1 MTTAEPSLLEQR
13 EKAHAIAT
21 RRREKDRDDIID
33 RLGWT
38 PLHADGGR
46 LTPEASAER
55 KIEIHRARA
64 KGLSTSECATLF
76 KIDRGSISR
85 ADHQGADLLAAMED
99 TDPTPGATPAD
110 TIAETAIAAS
120 NSTEPAPAPTEPFT
134 PSTARM
140 EPPTTPTRTPVE
152 ATNTTGAHSRTPQT
166 PTGPDSAAPNAGE
179 QADGPARREV
189 TVSEVFDGRR
199 SLRSIRDNARNAG
212 EAPFAVLVAVIIR
225 VLCATP
231 PSLTLPGL
239 GARSAPGS
247 LNLYGALAAPSGG
260 GKGEVMA
267 LAENC
272 IEITDTRGKRV
283 DVPVHPIGTGEGL
296 VATFAMP
303 EDPDVMPTTCALF
316 DVDEIT
322 NLTALS
328 GRIGATLQPT
338 LLSMWSGK
346 TVGNTNASKTTSRR
360 VEGGRYRLGVLAGV
374 QPANAGALLDEAGSG
389 LPQRFVWASM
399 DDPEHDM
406 DTPPAAPV
414 QVTVP
419 SFEDPARSVEVCHQ
433 VREALRAD
441 KERKRE
447 GRYPHPWDSHALQ
460 CREIIAVA
468 LSLLDGR
475 NGDVTAEDWHLAGL
489 VWQHNRNT
497 RWKCLQGSRDQA
509 TEEAAERERVR
520 IGARDQM
527 DDDRMTRAREVIEQA
542 LSDGKGSFHRSAIR
556 NGKARRCRAEFD
568 DVLTEMIEARKLT
581 PSRDED
587 TGAEWVTVN
596 RNTP

>member
-1 MTTAEPSLLEQR
+1 MTTITSMAEARALTQKHR
-13 EKAHAIAT
+13 DQH
-21 RRREKDRDDIID
+21 RDRDRADLIA

-46 LTPEASAER
+46 LAPADNAER
-55 KIEIHRARA
+55 RIEIHRARA
-64 KGLSTSECATLF
+64 AGLTVDQCAALF
-76 KIDRGSISR
+76 QIDRGSISR
-85 ADHQGADLLAAMED
+85 ADHQGAALLAGQRTE
-99 TDPTPGATPAD
+99 TTTQRPAD
-110 TIAETAIAAS
+110 APSNAEPP
-120 NSTEPAPAPTEPFT
+120 PAPAARFTPPTAPTEP
-134 PSTARM
+134 
-140 EPPTTPTRTPVE
+140 PTTHAVASADAVR
-152 ATNTTGAHSRTPQT
+152 TTGTHAGTPEPGRQ
-166 PTGPDSAAPNAGE
+166 PYSAAPETGE
-179 QADGPARREV
+179 QHDGPPRREV
-189 TVSEVFDGRR
+189 TVAEVFDGRP

-212 EAPFAVLVAVIIR
+212 EAPFAALVAVIIR

-272 IEITDTRGKRV
+272 IEITDTRGKHV

-303 EDPDVMPTTCALF
+303 EDPEVMPTTRALF

-322 NLTALS
+322 NLTALT
-328 GRIGATLQPT
+328 GRTGATLQPT

-360 VEGGRYRLGVLAGV
+360 VEGGRYRLGILAGV

-389 LPQRFVWASM
+389 LPQRFVWANM

-419 SFEDPARSVEVCHQ
+419 SFEDPARSVEVCDQ
-433 VREALRAD
+433 VRAALRAD

-489 VWQHNRNT
+489 VWQHNRDT

-520 IGARDQM
+520 IGARDRM

-542 LSDGKGSFHRSAIR
+542 LSDGRGSFHRSAIR

-587 TGAEWVTVN
+587 TGAEWVTDN